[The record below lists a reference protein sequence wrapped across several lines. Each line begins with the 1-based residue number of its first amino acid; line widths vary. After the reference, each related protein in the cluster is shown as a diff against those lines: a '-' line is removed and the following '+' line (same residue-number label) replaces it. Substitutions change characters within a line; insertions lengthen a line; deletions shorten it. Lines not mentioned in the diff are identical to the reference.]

1 MIGGHTMKIL
11 ALGAGGE
18 MGATAAKILAHSEI
32 VSQVYVADRDL
43 KSAQAV
49 ASKLGSKAIPLQIDA
64 TDHAALITAMK
75 SCDLVVNTVGPYF
88 RFGTPILTAAIEAK
102 CNYVDIC
109 DDPEPTLE
117 MLQLTEKAKKAGVTA
132 LICTGSSPGIAN
144 MLAVIAARELDK
156 VESIVTGWNIAAAQ
170 PEACERNGVSA
181 AVVHI
186 MAEIS
191 GTIPVFREGK
201 LGKFQALEN
210 IKLEYPGLG
219 NFNTY
224 TIGHP
229 EVVTLQRAFPS
240 IKENINVCVGDKI
253 TIRVLKLFQKL
264 INLGILNVD
273 RAAFL
278 IEKLFSLMPSNTSD
292 IFKTG
297 SPPPLFAVAKG
308 IKAGKE
314 SIAATA
320 LAQTPGFTMAAAT
333 GVPLAVCAL
342 LMLARKRE
350 NGVHTLET
358 LIEPEEFF
366 SALAPYCIGSPSPE
380 KMTATTTSWAN
391 SEENK
396 KSLHVSL
403 GLSLLAQ

>member
-1 MIGGHTMKIL
+1 MKIL

-18 MGATAAKILAHSEI
+18 MGATAAKILANSEI
-32 VSQVYVADRDL
+32 VTEVFVADRDL

-49 ASKLGSKAIPLQIDA
+49 ATKLGKKATPLQIDA
-64 TDHAALITAMK
+64 TDHLALVAAMK

-88 RFGTPILTAAIEAK
+88 RFGTPILTAAIEAS

-117 MLQLTEKAKKAGVTA
+117 MLDLSEKAKKAGITA

-144 MLAVIAARELDK
+144 MLAVIAARQLDK

-170 PEACERNGVSA
+170 PEECERNGVSA

-191 GTIPVFREGK
+191 GQIPVFRKGK
-201 LGKFQALEN
+201 LGKFDALEKV
-210 IKLEYPGLG
+210 KLDYPGLG
-219 NFNTY
+219 IFDTY

-229 EVVTLQRAFPS
+229 EVVTLQRAFPN
-240 IKENINVCVGDKI
+240 IQENINVCVGDKI
-253 TIRVLKLFQKL
+253 TIRVLAIFQKL
-264 INLGILNVD
+264 INLGILSVD
-273 RAAFL
+273 RAASL

-292 IFKTG
+292 IFKSG
-297 SPPPLFAVAKG
+297 SPPPLFAVVKG
-308 IKAGKE
+308 IRAGKA
-314 SIAATA
+314 STVATA

-342 LMLARKRE
+342 LMLTQKRDV
-350 NGVHTLET
+350 GVHTLET
-358 LIEPEEFF
+358 LIDPDEFF
-366 SALAPYCIGSPSPE
+366 SALAPYCIGDPSPE

-391 SEENK
+391 PDENK